1 MKMSRAIL
9 NEQAEKAAELPAFYS
24 ARFIYSFFHVY
35 VCACMPAEARKGHQS
50 LGTGAV
56 SNYVGDGN

>member
-1 MKMSRAIL
+1 MYMCV
-9 NEQAEKAAELPAFYS
+9 PAW
-24 ARFIYSFFHVY
+24 VY
-35 VCACMPAEARKGHQS
+35 MHHMPAEARKGHQS

>member
-1 MKMSRAIL
+1 MSKQRKQQSSLPFIL
-9 NEQAEKAAELPAFYS
+9 QGLFIHFSMYMCVPAW
-24 ARFIYSFFHVY
+24 VY
-35 VCACMPAEARKGHQS
+35 MHHMPVEARKGHQS